1 MRESMGTKRSKKGS
15 YIIEGGILAA
25 ASILVR
31 VIGLAYR
38 IPVTRILGPV
48 GNSYYSAAYEV
59 YSMVLLIS
67 SFSLPLAVSKLVSAR
82 MAKGQ
87 VRSAIKIFRCTLIF
101 ALVSGGIG
109 SLLIYFGAGF
119 FSDVLVS
126 TPESRLALQ
135 VLAPTILVV
144 ALMGCM
150 RGYFQGLGSMVPTA
164 VSQIVEQII
173 NAAVSIG
180 AAWFLFDYG
189 AKLDA
194 LYSTKTSSY
203 AFGAAGSTLGT
214 GAGAL
219 TGLLFLIFIM
229 FAYNRVMKRRRSMD
243 RGGRVES
250 SSEIYRLLLV
260 TILPVILST
269 AVYNL
274 SGIIDQGIFKHLMA
288 YKKYESMKIDELW
301 GIFSGEYKV
310 LTNVPIAVASAMA
323 SSAIPELTRARV
335 NKDRREMRRKTENA
349 IRFVMVV
356 CIPCAV
362 GLSVLA
368 EPILRLLFGAK
379 DHIHTSAMLLQI
391 GTASVVLYGMST
403 LTNGILQ
410 GMDKMRLPVIHA
422 AISLV
427 LHVGLLVFLILVPGL
442 NIYAVVWANIFFAFL
457 MCVLNSRSIARYM
470 KYRQEVIRTFLI
482 PLASSVIMG
491 AAAYGVHFG
500 LMTAVKN
507 NTAATLTACVCAV
520 LVYGIALLLLKGLTE
535 EELLRFPKGRML
547 VNLAKKIRLM

>member
-1 MRESMGTKRSKKGS
+1 MSTKNRKKGS
-15 YIIEGGILAA
+15 DYIVQGGILAA

-31 VIGLAYR
+31 IIGLAYR

-48 GNSYYSAAYEV
+48 GNSYYSAAFEV

-82 MAKGQ
+82 MAKGK
-87 VRSAIKIFRCTLIF
+87 VNSAGRIFRCTLLF

-126 TPESRLALQ
+126 TPQSRLALQ
-135 VLAPTILVV
+135 VLAPTILMV

-164 VSQIVEQII
+164 VSQIVEQIV

-180 AAWFLFDYG
+180 AAWALFRYG

-194 LYSTKTSSY
+194 LFSTETAAY
-203 AFGAAGSTLGT
+203 AWGAAGSTLGT

-219 TGLLFLIFIM
+219 VGFLFLVFIM
-229 FAYNRVMKRRRSMD
+229 FGYRKVMRRRRRMD
-243 RGGRVES
+243 RGGETES
-250 SSEIYRLLLV
+250 AREIYYLLFL

-288 YKKYESMKIDELW
+288 YRKYNSMKIDELW

-323 SSAIPELTRARV
+323 SSTIPVLTRARV

-349 IRFVMVV
+349 LRFVMVIS
-356 CIPCAV
+356 IPCAV

-368 EPILRLLFGAK
+368 EPILTLLFGAS
-379 DHIHTSAMLLQI
+379 DHIQMSASLLQV
-391 GTASVVLYGMST
+391 GTLSVVLYGMST

-410 GMDKMRLPVIHA
+410 GMDRMRLPVIHA
-422 AISLV
+422 AVSLV
-427 LHVGLLVFLILVPGL
+427 LHVGLLVLLLMTTDL

-457 MCVLNSRSIARYM
+457 MCVLNSRSIAKYM
-470 KYRQEVIRTFLI
+470 RYRQEVIRTFLI
-482 PLASSVIMG
+482 PLASSAVMG
-491 AAAYGVHFG
+491 GAAYGVHRG
-500 LMTAVKN
+500 LMAAVKN
-507 NTAATLTACVCAV
+507 NTVATLSACACAV
-520 LVYGIALLLLKGLTE
+520 LVYAAAMMLLRGLKE
-535 EELLRFPKGRML
+535 EELLAFPKGYIL
-547 VNLAKKIRLM
+547 VKIAKKLRLM